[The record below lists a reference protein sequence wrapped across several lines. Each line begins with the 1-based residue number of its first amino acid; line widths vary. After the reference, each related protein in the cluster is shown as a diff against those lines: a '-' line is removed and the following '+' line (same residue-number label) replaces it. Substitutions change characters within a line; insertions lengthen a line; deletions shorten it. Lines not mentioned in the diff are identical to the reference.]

1 MSRVEPNNRPDEKH
15 QAENRPDQ
23 HPAPE
28 IGHTPGEAEGDLK
41 TIEEALKNQKET
53 RR

>member
-1 MSRVEPNNRPDEKH
+1 MSRVKQNNRSDEKR

-23 HPAPE
+23 HPQPE
-28 IGHTPGEAEGDLK
+28 IGHTPGEAEGDEK
-41 TIEEALKNQKET
+41 TIEDALKNQKET